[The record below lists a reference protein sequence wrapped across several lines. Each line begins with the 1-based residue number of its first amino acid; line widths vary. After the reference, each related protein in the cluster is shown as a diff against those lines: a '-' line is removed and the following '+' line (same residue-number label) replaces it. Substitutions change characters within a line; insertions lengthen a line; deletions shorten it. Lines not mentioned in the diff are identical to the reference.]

1 MKLSIIV
8 PVYNVEQYIRPC
20 IDSIY
25 KQGLSDNVFE
35 VILVND
41 GTQDD
46 SFGQI
51 NDLLE
56 MHQNIHVIKQD
67 NQGLSVARNIGM
79 KYASGDYV
87 LFVDSDD
94 LLVENSLIRLFDQ
107 LSDNTVDLLIADFV
121 KMTNEE
127 INQKYIIVNEGNSI
141 LKSGKE
147 AFLYDL
153 DPRQC
158 YVWRTIYKKSF
169 LEKNKISFIPGIFFE
184 DVPFT
189 TECYLKADIC
199 IKSSILFY
207 IYRQRRDSIVS
218 SVNIKKMIDMNRVI
232 ERLWMMRKELFLNR
246 DLDKKML
253 NLIYVTFSL
262 VMWYLSNTEDMKPYR
277 RKIIVDLKNRI
288 PDLCFSGTLK
298 QQIVSMMF
306 RHAPYLYVGGLVV
319 IHHARRSF
327 S

>member
-169 LEKNKISFIPGIFFE
+169 LEKE
-184 DVPFT
+184 
-189 TECYLKADIC
+189 
-199 IKSSILFY
+199 
-207 IYRQRRDSIVS
+207 
-218 SVNIKKMIDMNRVI
+218 
-232 ERLWMMRKELFLNR
+232 
-246 DLDKKML
+246 
-253 NLIYVTFSL
+253 
-262 VMWYLSNTEDMKPYR
+262 
-277 RKIIVDLKNRI
+277 
-288 PDLCFSGTLK
+288 
-298 QQIVSMMF
+298 
-306 RHAPYLYVGGLVV
+306 
-319 IHHARRSF
+319 
-327 S
+327 